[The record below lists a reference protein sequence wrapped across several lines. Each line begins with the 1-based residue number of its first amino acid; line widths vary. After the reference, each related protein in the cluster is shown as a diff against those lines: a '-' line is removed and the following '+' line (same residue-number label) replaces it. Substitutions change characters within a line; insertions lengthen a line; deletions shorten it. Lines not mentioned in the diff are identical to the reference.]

1 MTDLEKSS
9 KRKAKAIKYLVDDGE
24 YSAGYGL
31 DKLEALHDAGK
42 ILDVDYEPLAEY
54 LEELM
59 DKPVEEPVEETV
71 EEVEETVEEPVEETV
86 EEVE

>member
-9 KRKAKAIKYLVDDGE
+9 KRKAKAIKYLVDNGE

-31 DKLEALHDAGK
+31 DKLEALHDVGK

-59 DKPVEEPVEETV
+59 DKPVEIE
-71 EEVEETVEEPVEETV
+71 EEPVDVV
-86 EEVE
+86 EEEFIEE

>member
-59 DKPVEEPVEETV
+59 DKPVEIEEEPVDVV
-71 EEVEETVEEPVEETV
+71 EEVEDVAN
-86 EEVE
+86 

>member
-9 KRKAKAIKYLVDDGE
+9 KRKAKAIRYLVDNGE
-24 YSAGYGL
+24 YSAGYAL
-31 DKLEALHDAGK
+31 DKLETLHDAGK

-59 DKPVEEPVEETV
+59 EEVFEVIEPVV
-71 EEVEETVEEPVEETV
+71 ELSNNESVGEANE
-86 EEVE
+86 

>member
-9 KRKAKAIKYLVDDGE
+9 RRKAKAIRYLVDKGE

-31 DKLEALHDAGK
+31 DKVEALHDTGK
-42 ILDVDYEPLAEY
+42 ILNADYEPLAQY

-59 DKPVEEPVEETV
+59 KEPVEELSNI
-71 EEVEETVEEPVEETV
+71 ESEGEVE
-86 EEVE
+86 

>member
-1 MTDLEKSS
+1 MTMLEKSS
-9 KRKAKAIKYLVDDGE
+9 KRKANAIRYCVDKGE

-31 DKLEALHDAGK
+31 DKLETLHDAGK

-59 DKPVEEPVEETV
+59 EEPVEEIAEQELSNV
-71 EEVEETVEEPVEETV
+71 ESEGEVE
-86 EEVE
+86 